1 MIRLEHLTFTYGG
14 ASAPAL
20 QDVTLEIPAGAFVL
34 LAGPSG
40 AGKSTLLRCLNGLVP
55 HFSGGTL
62 RGRIAVF
69 GHDPVVEG
77 PSALSRV
84 VGFVFQNPEAQFVLD
99 RVEDEVAFALENLA
113 VPPAEMRARVT
124 EALDL
129 VGLTPLRDRLLET
142 LSGGEKQRVAI
153 AAALALR
160 PRVLVLDEP
169 TSQLDPQSAEEVLE
183 ALVRLNREL
192 GLTVVLAE
200 HRLERVLPYATQMIY
215 LPALAAPLLSG
226 PPRQVL
232 QHVPDVPPVV
242 ALGRALGWDPLP
254 LTVAES
260 RVADRL
266 SLIAYRLSPVAD
278 RASLIACRRSRV
290 AYRGSRI
297 AYRLSRIACCGA
309 RVAYRASLIACRG
322 SRVAYRVSLIACRR
336 WERPDRRRER
346 GRWERHSTLRN
357 RRQATRDTRYAIC
370 DMRYATRD
378 RRYATRDPRH
388 ATRDPRSAI
397 GDRRY
402 ATSDRRSAISDR
414 RSAIGDKRSAIGD
427 TRLTIRGLC
436 FRYDQTPVLRD
447 VSLEV
452 AAGELVVLMGRNGAG
467 KTTLLECIVGLLR
480 PQAGTIALDGEPLL
494 GRETADIC
502 RRVGYLPQLPD
513 DLLFADTV
521 AEELAVTLRNHGLLD
536 RPPIAPD
543 ELLARLGLA
552 ELASAYP
559 RDLSVGQRQ
568 RVALGAVTVTA
579 PSLLL
584 LDEPT
589 RGMDYAAKAELLR
602 LLRSWQAEGTGV
614 LLVTHDVELAA
625 QAADRVVL
633 LEEGRVC
640 ADGTP
645 VQVLTASPGFAPQ
658 LSQLF
663 PGRGWLSV
671 EDVLRGW
678 KTACR

>member
-1 MIRLEHLTFTYGG
+1 MIRLERLTFTYAG

-62 RGRIAVF
+62 RGRISVF
-69 GHDPVVEG
+69 GHDPAGEG
-77 PSALSRV
+77 PLALSRV

-129 VGLTPLRDRLLET
+129 AGLTPLRDRLLET

-160 PRVLVLDEP
+160 PRVLALDEP

-200 HRLERVLPYATQMIY
+200 HRLERVLPYATQMVY
-215 LPALAAPLLSG
+215 LPAPAAPLLSG

-232 QHVPDVPPVV
+232 PHVPDVPPVV
-242 ALGRALGWDPLP
+242 ALGRTLGWDPLP

-260 RVADRL
+260 R
-266 SLIAYRLSPVAD
+266 I
-278 RASLIACRRSRV
+278 
-290 AYRGSRI
+290 
-297 AYRLSRIACCGA
+297 
-309 RVAYRASLIACRG
+309 
-322 SRVAYRVSLIACRR
+322 AYRVSLIAYRVSPVACRR
-336 WERPDRRRER
+336 LQRADRRRGRGLGER
-346 GRWERHSTLRN
+346 RSTLRN
-357 RRQATRDTRYAIC
+357 RRHVTRNTQHVTRNTQHATRNTRHATRNTQHATRDTR
-370 DMRYATRD
+370 
-378 RRYATRDPRH
+378 
-388 ATRDPRSAI
+388 
-397 GDRRY
+397 
-402 ATSDRRSAISDR
+402 
-414 RSAIGDKRSAIGD
+414 
-427 TRLTIRGLC
+427 LTLRGLC

-467 KTTLLECIVGLLR
+467 KTTLLKCIVGLLR
-480 PQAGTIALDGEPLL
+480 PQAGTIALDGEPLV

-521 AEELAVTLRNHGLLD
+521 AEELAVTLHNHGLLD

-633 LEEGRVC
+633 IEEGRVC

-645 VQVLTASPGFAPQ
+645 AQVLTSSPGFAPQ
-658 LSQLF
+658 ISQLF

-678 KTACR
+678 ETACR